1 MQEKTILGRAIES
14 VRNVFTPASVLRE
27 NKTKITSAGGAS
39 VFKKSG
45 EKQAVNLKLYENLYR
60 KIPMA
65 HAAINT
71 TANQGLAQ
79 GFHFVKKED
88 GNDNAVGICKEF
100 SDRINLLQILDPVV
114 KEMLIFGTSYIEIVK
129 TGGTIERLK
138 NIDPKSMTIFRDD
151 DSKIS
156 KFQQKV
162 GTEEID
168 LDVSD
173 IACFKYNVLSN
184 EAYGTSTLRS
194 LVNIFQI
201 KLNSE
206 DSLGVILDHRANPT
220 ILWKVG
226 TDTNPGTSTMADEV
240 KSRLD
245 DLQKGDDPIMPHY
258 VDAKVIG
265 VEGEAL
271 RPEQYLRHIEDQAV
285 AGLEVPEVLLGRG
298 RGATEATAQVQIQAF
313 DRRIRYIQ
321 NILSRTIEDQI
332 LKPLLEMHGMV
343 EVKDIPLVVFQGVSL
358 QDLDSKVKRLLALQK
373 GSIITADE
381 VRKELGLGDLPE
393 ELKKDDLPVDMPEP
407 KDDDREQPLPKEPP
421 TKTKSKQPKP
431 PLDDDDP
438 RKNEDL
444 TRNEKSWTYDNTE
457 SSKKAKA

>member
-1 MQEKTILGRAIES
+1 MQRKNILGRAIES
-14 VRNVFTPASVLRE
+14 VRTVFTPASVLKE

-39 VFKKSG
+39 IFKQSG
-45 EKQAVNLKLYENLYR
+45 EKQAIDLTLYENLYR
-60 KIPMA
+60 KVPMA

-79 GFHFVKKED
+79 GFHFVKKEN
-88 GNDNAVGICKEF
+88 GNDKFVEICQEF
-100 SDRINLLQILDPVV
+100 SDRTNLLQVLDPVV
-114 KEMLIFGTSYIEIVK
+114 KEMLIFGTAYLEIVK
-129 TGGTIERLK
+129 GVGTIELLK
-138 NIDPKSMTIFRDD
+138 NIDPKSMTIFRDAD
-151 DSKIS
+151 GKVSKY
-156 KFQQKV
+156 QQKV

-168 LDVSD
+168 LNTED
-173 IACFKYNVLSN
+173 IACFKYNKISN
-184 EAYGTSTLRS
+184 EPYGTSTLRS

-226 TDTNPGTSTMADEV
+226 TDKNPGTSTMADEV

-271 RPEQYLRHIEDQAV
+271 RPEQYLRHIEDQTV

-298 RGATEATAQVQIQAF
+298 RGATEATAQVQLQAF

-321 NILSRTIEDQI
+321 NILSRTVEDQI
-332 LKPLLEMHGMV
+332 LKPLLEIHGLT
-343 EVKDIPLVVFQGVSL
+343 EIKDVPLVVWQGVSL
-358 QDLDSKVKRLLALQK
+358 QDLDSKVKRLLALRK
-373 GSIITADE
+373 ASVVTVEE
-381 VRKELGLGDLPE
+381 VRKELGLGDAPE
-393 ELKKDDLPVDMPEP
+393 ELEKVSIP
-407 KDDDREQPLPKEPP
+407 DDDGREQPLPREPS

-438 RKNEDL
+438 RKDDDL
-444 TRNEKSWTYDNTE
+444 KRNEKSWVYDIDK
-457 SSKKAKA
+457 SFKKGKA